1 MTKEIKKHETNML
14 EGSLGKKILLFA
26 MPLAASSILQQL
38 FNAADLAVIGN
49 FAGNEALA
57 AVGANAPVI
66 NLLVGVF
73 VGLSIGTN
81 VVIAKA
87 IGQGNERRIGKA
99 VHTSVLVSVLSG
111 LILAAIGMIFA
122 EPLLRLISTPDEIL
136 DLAVLY
142 LRIIFLG
149 MPFMMLYNFAAA
161 ILRSKG
167 DTKRPLIVLL
177 ITGFINVGLNL
188 FFVIVCGMS
197 VDGVALATVI
207 ANVISAAMLVRFLVK
222 EEGPLKLELKKLRID
237 WPVLGRIAAIGI
249 PAGLQ
254 GMVFS
259 FSNVCIQSALNT
271 LGAEA
276 IGGTAAALNY
286 EFAAFYILNAFG
298 QANVTF
304 TGQNYGAGN
313 IERCRSVCRWCMLLS
328 TIFTVIFAGLFVLF
342 RYPLLSVFTS
352 DPLVAEYGALRLIY
366 ILSFEPVNMVIEVM
380 SGNMRGYG
388 YSMTPAL
395 ICMAGVCGTR
405 ITWVYTLFPQHPT
418 FAFLVAVFPVSWAVT
433 SVAILAAYVIILR
446 RIKKRAALP
455 DAAPA

>member
-1 MTKEIKKHETNML
+1 ML
-14 EGSLGKKILLFA
+14 KGSLWNKILLFA
-26 MPLAASSILQQL
+26 IPLAASSILQQL
-38 FNAADLAVIGN
+38 FNAADLAVVGN

-237 WPVLGRIAAIGI
+237 WSVLGNIAAVGI

-254 GMVFS
+254 GVVFS

-271 LGAEA
+271 LGADA
-276 IGGTAAALNY
+276 IGGSAAAINY
-286 EFAAFYILNAFG
+286 EFAVWYVINAFG

-313 IERCRSVCRWCMLLS
+313 LKRCRTVCRWCMLEAA
-328 TIFTVIFAGLFVLF
+328 IATVIFGGLCLIF
-342 RYPLLSVFTS
+342 RYPLLSLFSS
-352 DPLVAEYGALRLIY
+352 DKMVIEYGAIRLVY
-366 ILSFEPVNMVIEVM
+366 IISFELINLIIEVI

-388 YSMTPAL
+388 YSLTPAL
-395 ICMAGVCGTR
+395 ICMAGVCGVR
-405 ITWVYTLFPQHPT
+405 IIWVYLLFPQHPT
-418 FAFLVAVFPVSWAVT
+418 FEFLISTFPVSWIVT
-433 SVAILAAYVIILR
+433 ASVIMAAYVIILR
-446 RIKKRAALP
+446 RIKKRLASAAEP
-455 DAAPA
+455 ET